1 MSTAILEKETRVHLI
16 GWLYFAVLLALFLLI
31 LIRQSKD
38 VNDDIEMEMMH
49 MVDYMSVPEYTELQ
63 SRIVNR
69 YNYIMVEKK
78 VYETVYDLL
87 APTGQKTYAEQWQE
101 NASAG
106 LISNAT
112 MFRIIENFRLYSY
125 QIIHR
130 VTLMQYWTTLMLPL
144 MVAILFTG
152 YYRWRIKLYQLV
164 GQSTS
169 LVRIWMKVMWLML
182 SLFLIFLITPNL
194 FGPYS
199 IFAPPVLLIVIALS
213 ISFVISSFTKSP

>member
-16 GWLYFAVLLALFLLI
+16 GWLYFSVLLALFMLI
-31 LIRQSKD
+31 LIRDSKD

-49 MVDYMSVPEYTELQ
+49 MIDYMSVPEYTELQ
-63 SRIVNR
+63 SRIIKR
-69 YNYIMVEKK
+69 YEYIMVEKK
-78 VYETVYDLL
+78 VYEAVYDLL
-87 APTGQKTYAEQWQE
+87 APIGQKSYAEQWQE

-106 LISNAT
+106 FVSNHT
-112 MFRIIENFRLYSY
+112 LFRIIENFRLYSY

-144 MVAILFTG
+144 IVAILFTG
-152 YYRWRIKLYQLV
+152 YYRWRIKLYQLI

-182 SLFLIFLITPNL
+182 SLFLIFLITPN
-194 FGPYS
+194 FPY
-199 IFAPPVLLIVIALS
+199 PPPPA
-213 ISFVISSFTKSP
+213 TRKT